1 MSKIQEFHEL
11 EKLIYKVMH
20 TLHLPPPYDDYFQ
33 ESYLVYHAAKARY
46 DPAKSQF
53 STYFHTKLRHHY
65 QTLVSN
71 DLKRTAAQSRLYT
84 FASFEK
90 PLPAADPAPTSTL
103 SPFEKRLLSDLLN
116 GYKNVEIAARMN
128 ISSSTFY
135 RRRRILR
142 TKLARLYM

>member
-11 EKLIYKVMH
+11 EELIYKVMH
-20 TLHLPPPYDDYFQ
+20 NLHLPPPHDDYFQ

-46 DPAKSQF
+46 DPGKSRF
-53 STYFHTKLRHHY
+53 STYFHTKLRYHY

-71 DLKRTAAQSRLYT
+71 DLKRTAAHRRLYT
-84 FASFEK
+84 LSSFTN
-90 PLPAADPAPTSTL
+90 PLPSTHPALPSTL
-103 SPFEKRLLSDLLN
+103 SPFEKRFLSDLLN
-116 GYKNVEIAARMN
+116 GYKNVEIADRMN